1 MSSTEPADDQLPLP
15 LDDGQKTRSR
25 VVLFAPRA
33 NASVDGE
40 NAEAGLPAFAKA
52 SARLAKAPE
61 ARRRPPRPTPRP
73 ALEPPRGPLT
83 DAEVAHRRAML
94 EHLTRLPAV
103 ALAKVGQS
111 A

>member
-1 MSSTEPADDQLPLP
+1 MSSTEPEDADQLPLP
-15 LDDGQKTRSR
+15 LDDGQAPSSR

-33 NASVDGE
+33 NVSVDGE
-40 NAEAGLPAFAKA
+40 NVEAGLQT
-52 SARLAKAPE
+52 RLK
-61 ARRRPPRPTPRP
+61 PRPG
-73 ALEPPRGPLT
+73 LEPPRGPLT